1 MKRRFASLLGA
12 LVLLTSAVMM
22 AGCPQ
27 SAKPDIRKYKIT
39 LNQGAHGTVTVD
51 PVLPKDGMVAQYAKL
66 TFTATPDEGYE
77 LAGWTGATPDN
88 ADIHKATLTVAA
100 DATITATFKKKPE
113 IKKYKITLNQ
123 GAHGTV
129 TVDPVLPKDGM
140 VEQYTTLI
148 FTATPENG
156 YEVEWTGAAPNS
168 ADKNKATLTV
178 TADASVTPVFKKIGN
193 STPEIKK
200 YKITLNQGEHGTV
213 NVDPPLPA
221 DGIVAKDTVLTFTAI
236 PDTGYEVAAWTGATQ
251 DSADKN
257 KARLTVTAHTTVSVT
272 FKEKTADV
280 SLLQIDSTGRLTG
293 VTDRNA
299 LVGSLAIPTTVTK
312 IGVAA
317 FAHCTNLTGITIP
330 DSVTEIGN
338 NAFSNCS
345 ALSAVTIGNNV
356 TKIGHAAFEHCT
368 NLTGITIPD
377 SVTEI
382 GNGVF
387 SNCSALST
395 VTIGT
400 GVTKIGAS
408 AFVDC
413 SALSAVT
420 IGNNVTKIGHAAFA
434 HCTNLTGITIPD
446 SVTEIGDGAFSNC
459 SALSAVT
466 IGNNVTKIGES
477 AFAHCTN
484 LTGITI
490 PDNVTKIGVETFARS
505 TNLTGSTIPESVTES
520 GASAFYD

>member
-39 LNQGAHGTVTVD
+39 LNQGEHGTVTVD

-123 GAHGTV
+123 GEHGTV
-129 TVDPVLPKDGM
+129 TVDP
-140 VEQYTTLI
+140 
-148 FTATPENG
+148 A
-156 YEVEWTGAAPNS
+156 
-168 ADKNKATLTV
+168 
-178 TADASVTPVFKKIGN
+178 
-193 STPEIKK
+193 
-200 YKITLNQGEHGTV
+200 
-213 NVDPPLPA
+213 LPA
-221 DGIVAKDTVLTFTAI
+221 DGIVAKDTVLTFTAM
-236 PDTGYEVAAWTGATQ
+236 PDTGYEVAAWSGATQ

-257 KARLTVTAHTTVSVT
+257 KARLTVTAHTPVSVT

-299 LVGSLAIPTTVTK
+299 LVGSLAIPNTVTK
-312 IGVAA
+312 IGD
-317 FAHCTNLTGITIP
+317 G
-330 DSVTEIGN
+330 
-338 NAFSNCS
+338 
-345 ALSAVTIGNNV
+345 
-356 TKIGHAAFEHCT
+356 
-368 NLTGITIPD
+368 
-377 SVTEI
+377 
-382 GNGVF
+382 
-387 SNCSALST
+387 
-395 VTIGT
+395 
-400 GVTKIGAS
+400 
-408 AFVDC
+408 
-413 SALSAVT
+413 
-420 IGNNVTKIGHAAFA
+420 AFA

-466 IGNNVTKIGES
+466 IGNNVTKIGDG

-490 PDNVTKIGVETFARS
+490 PDSVTEIGNIAFLDCSALSAVTIGTGVTKIGGAAFEHC
-505 TNLTGSTIPESVTES
+505 TNLTGITIPDSVTKIGSATFTHCTNLTGITIPDSVAEIGDRAFSNCSALSAVTIGTGVTKIGDAAFARCTNLTGITIPDSVTEIELAAFIGCETLTRAVFKAPS
-520 GASAFYD
+520 GWKVLSKDGNTTENINQADLEDTSKAATYLRDTYWEYTWQKQ